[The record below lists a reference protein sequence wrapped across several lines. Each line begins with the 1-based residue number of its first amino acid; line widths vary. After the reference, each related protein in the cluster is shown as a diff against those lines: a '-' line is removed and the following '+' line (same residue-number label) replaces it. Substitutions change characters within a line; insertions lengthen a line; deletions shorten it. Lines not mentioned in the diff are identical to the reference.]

1 MVTLGEK
8 GTKSEKGDSGENAA
22 IGESA
27 APHNSHGTMHFKILV
42 HKSMQREYEIK
53 KRRTG
58 AFLPLAAALSKL
70 VKWRL

>member
-1 MVTLGEK
+1 
-8 GTKSEKGDSGENAA
+8 
-22 IGESA
+22 
-27 APHNSHGTMHFKILV
+27 MHFKILV